1 MRDEPDMCS
10 IACMA
15 RIHEEFSS
23 TGLLPDPAQEIAI
36 RCLGRFA
43 ADTLADRK
51 RGLRRIFR
59 REAPRRG
66 IFLWGDVG
74 RGKTVL
80 LDAMARTLPQG
91 MVRRYHQHAFL
102 DAFHGAIAQSVVAN
116 DRFPVAVA
124 RLLGA
129 ARLLVIDELH
139 AYDIADA
146 LILGRAFVL
155 MQGMGVRIAFTA
167 NHLPADLWP
176 KTPFHAGRDRHF
188 DPLLSFILDNCDFLR
203 VDGGRDYRHSA
214 NPDDRRRWW
223 PSDRLTGSDF
233 RFDFEMLCGG
243 HNCHADYQAL
253 CCRIPFMALT
263 GVPRFG
269 ARDGDRLRRLIWLL
283 DVAWEAS
290 LPMAVT
296 ADSPLESLFDGIGD
310 ALQTL
315 LGNDLRRTQSRLRA
329 LTQIPVRE
337 AGESDSGYQHV

>member
-1 MRDEPDMCS
+1 MDLTTCT
-10 IACMA
+10 A
-15 RIHEEFSS
+15 RIHGEFCSA
-23 TGLLPDPAQEIAI
+23 GLLPDSAQEIAI
-36 RCLGRFA
+36 RFLGRFA
-43 ADTLADRK
+43 AGMLAERQP
-51 RGLRRIFR
+51 GLRCIFK
-59 REAPRRG
+59 REAPRHG
-66 IFLWGDVG
+66 IFLWGEVG

-102 DAFHGAIAQSVVAN
+102 DAFHCAIAQSVVAD

-124 RLLGA
+124 RLLGT

-155 MQGMGVRIAFTA
+155 MQGMGARIAFSA

-188 DPLLSFILDNCDFLR
+188 DPLLSFIRDNCEFLR
-203 VDGGRDYRHSA
+203 VDGGRDYRQSE
-214 NPDDRRRWW
+214 NPGDCRRWW
-223 PSDRLTGSDF
+223 PSDRLAGSDF

-243 HNCHADYQAL
+243 HYCHADYQAL
-253 CCRIPFMALT
+253 CRRILFMVLT

-269 ARDGDRLRRLIWLL
+269 PQDGDRLRRLIWLL
-283 DVAWEAS
+283 DVAWEVS
-290 LPMAVT
+290 LPMAVV

-315 LGNDLRRTQSRLRA
+315 LGKDLKRTQSRLRG
-329 LTQIPVRE
+329 LTQMPIRE
-337 AGESDSGYQHV
+337 AEYSG